1 MDDEGDHNSATN
13 DSSPDNTD
21 DDDDD
26 NAMPMT
32 AIRRT
37 AMTMMT
43 TITQ

>member
-21 DDDDD
+21 DDDD
-26 NAMPMT
+26 NAMPMA
-32 AIRRT
+32 AIRMT